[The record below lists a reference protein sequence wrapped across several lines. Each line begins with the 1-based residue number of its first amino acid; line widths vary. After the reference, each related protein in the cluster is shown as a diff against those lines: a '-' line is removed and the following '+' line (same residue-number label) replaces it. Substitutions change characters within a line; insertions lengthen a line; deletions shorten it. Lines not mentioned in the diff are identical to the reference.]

1 MTVKIGPAGT
11 LTCELGDT
19 INETMQA
26 WFSNTG
32 NFMYLKAGTAPP
44 GVTFSFTD
52 DTVKG
57 KPTQTGVWP
66 VTFANQYDDKV
77 GKIVVIEPLI
87 PATPG
92 TPSADLAGQTYTI
105 PDNTGAVW
113 KANGVVVAPGVHPSG
128 QDSYTVPRKV
138 VLTVAPAAGYKFEG
152 AAPGPVTYT
161 FPVLP
166 WTPPTHLDAT
176 VGVPVTITAGEV
188 GAAGGCTP
196 DDVSYMRFIEE
207 QADVVPGLAPD
218 DSAGSSLSGW
228 TKISGT
234 PTRAGEY
241 TLAAELMQGGNSY
254 GRYTAPLTV
263 AAGSTS
269 PVDPDPDGPGEPGD
283 PGTTPG
289 GHHALSARVAAY
301 VGRANDPE
309 ALALADAQLPIV
321 EAFVHGYTR
330 GRGFKDGRPV
340 APLQAVVV
348 TAAARLVTNPEQ
360 VYQYTTADYSERPA
374 VLNGWTIPERGIL
387 HNYRKRAGS
396 CG

>member
-1 MTVKIGPAGT
+1 MTVKIGPVGT
-11 LTCELGDT
+11 ITCELGDT
-19 INETMQA
+19 INETMAA

-32 NFMYLKAGTAPP
+32 NFTSVKSGGPPP
-44 GVTFSFTD
+44 GVTFSLTD

-57 KPTQTGVWP
+57 TPTATGTFP
-66 VTFANQYDDKV
+66 VTFGQQYGDKV
-77 GKIVVIEPLI
+77 GKIIVSEVLT

-105 PDNTGAVW
+105 PDNPGAVW
-113 KANGVVVAPGVHPSG
+113 KADGVVVEPGVHPSG
-128 QDSYTVPRKV
+128 QTSYTDTVKV
-138 VLTVAPAAGYKFEG
+138 TLTVAPAAGYKFEG
-152 AAPGPVTYT
+152 GTPGPVTYT

-166 WTPPTHLDAT
+166 WEPPTHLYAT
-176 VGVPVTITAGEV
+176 AGEPVTITAGEV

-196 DDVSYMRFIEE
+196 ENVKNMRFVEE
-207 QADVVPGLAPD
+207 QADVVPGLTPD
-218 DSAGSSLSGW
+218 DSSGSSLGGW
-228 TKISGT
+228 TKIAGT
-234 PTRAGEY
+234 PTQAGEY
-241 TLAAELMQGGNSY
+241 TLAVELMQGGNSY
-254 GRYTAPLTV
+254 GTYVAPLTV
-263 AAGSTS
+263 AGSSTP
-269 PVDPDPDGPGEPGD
+269 PVDPDPEEPGD
-283 PGTTPG
+283 PGTTPD
-289 GHHALSARVAAY
+289 GHHVLSARVAAY
-301 VGRANDPE
+301 VGRPGDPE